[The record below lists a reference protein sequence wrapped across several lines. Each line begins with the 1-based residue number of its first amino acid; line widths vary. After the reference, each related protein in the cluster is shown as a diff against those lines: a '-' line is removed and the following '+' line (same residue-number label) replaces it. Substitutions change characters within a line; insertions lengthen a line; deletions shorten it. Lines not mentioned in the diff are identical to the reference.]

1 MNPRFHK
8 KEHNSFSLPIPLAFK
23 SEYTLNVMSCGS
35 VLTIG
40 AFLCGCCE
48 FCDCD
53 DDELL
58 LRGVGGKGRFAF
70 GGSGTTIR
78 RCGKAGRDG

>member
-1 MNPRFHK
+1 MKRTEQHIFVSFHYQK
-8 KEHNSFSLPIPLAFK
+8 WI
-23 SEYTLNVMSCGS
+23 TLEFISKL
-35 VLTIG
+35 LTIG

-48 FCDCD
+48 FCDRD

-58 LRGVGGKGRFAF
+58 LRGVGGNGRFAF

-78 RCGKAGRDG
+78 RCGNAGRDG

>member
-1 MNPRFHK
+1 MRWND
-8 KEHNSFSLPIPLAFK
+8 STSL
-23 SEYTLNVMSCGS
+23 
-35 VLTIG
+35 LTIG

-58 LRGVGGKGRFAF
+58 LRGVGGNGRFAF
-70 GGSGTTIR
+70 GGSGTTMS
-78 RCGKAGRDG
+78 RCGNAGRDG